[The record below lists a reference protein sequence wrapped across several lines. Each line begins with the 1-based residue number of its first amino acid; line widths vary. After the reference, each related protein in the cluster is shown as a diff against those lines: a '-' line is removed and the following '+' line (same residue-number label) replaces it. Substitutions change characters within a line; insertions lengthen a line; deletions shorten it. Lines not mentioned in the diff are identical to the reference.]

1 MPVLLLFCLLR
12 LLSVPV
18 QDKPAALYDD
28 LGHLFSL
35 GASPRRIVSMAPNIT
50 EILFALGLGDRV
62 VGVTRY
68 CDYPPEA
75 ARREKIGG
83 LVDPSIEK
91 IQALHPDLIIAFR
104 GNPIG
109 ILNKLKNLRFPVFI
123 LDTGR
128 SLDDLF
134 LTIEKVAAVT
144 GEEKTAAN
152 IIDSLRKKRLDIQKT
167 LSTVEKTPRVFLS
180 VYGRGLWTCGQE
192 SYLNSLLTEARGA
205 NISAGIRRRW
215 LNLSREELIHRDP
228 EVIIIMTGDESGFAR
243 AKEWLLADS
252 RLKTISAI
260 RRHEIHFLDEN
271 VASRFGPRLID
282 ALDDVARILHPEK
295 FGMRP

>member
-1 MPVLLLFCLLR
+1 MPVLFLFCLLR

-28 LGHLFSL
+28 LGHPFSL

-123 LDTGR
+123 LDIGR

>member
-1 MPVLLLFCLLR
+1 MPFLFLFCLLHS
-12 LLSVPV
+12 LSAPA
-18 QDKPAALYDD
+18 QNKPPALSDD
-28 LGHLFSL
+28 LGQPFFL
-35 GASPRRIVSMAPNIT
+35 GAPPRRIVSMAPNIT

-68 CDYPPEA
+68 CDYPPDA
-75 ARREKIGG
+75 AFKDRIGG

-109 ILNKLKNLRFPVFI
+109 ILNKLKNLRFPVFV

-128 SLDDLF
+128 SLDDLYV
-134 LTIEKVAAVT
+134 TIEKVGAVT
-144 GEEKTAAN
+144 REEKTAAG
-152 IIDSLRKKRLDIQKT
+152 IVDSLRKKRLAIRT
-167 LSTVEKTPRVFLS
+167 ALAPVENPPRVFLS

-192 SYLNSLLTEARGA
+192 SYLNSLLTEAKGA
-205 NISAGIRRRW
+205 NIAGGIRRRW

-228 EVIIIMTGDESGFAR
+228 EVIIIMAGDEPAFAQAR
-243 AKEWLLADS
+243 EWLLADS
-252 RLKTISAI
+252 RLKTITAVQ
-260 RRHEIHFLDEN
+260 RREIHFLDQN
-271 VASRFGPRLID
+271 RASRFGPRLID
-282 ALDDVARILHPEK
+282 ALGDVARILHPEK

>member
-1 MPVLLLFCLLR
+1 MSILLLFCLLR
-12 LLSVPV
+12 ALAAPI
-18 QDKPAALYDD
+18 QDRPAVLYDD
-28 LGHLFSL
+28 LGHSFSP

-50 EILFALGLGDRV
+50 EILFALGLEERV

-68 CDYPPEA
+68 CDYPSEA
-75 ARREKIGG
+75 ARKDKIGG

-109 ILNKLKNLRFPVFI
+109 ILNKLKNLHFPVFI

-152 IIDSLRKKRLDIQKT
+152 IIYSLRKKRLNIQKT
-167 LSTVEKTPRVFLS
+167 LGPVEKTPRVFLS

-192 SYLNSLLTEARGA
+192 SYLNSLLTEAKGV
-205 NISAGIRRRW
+205 NIAGGIRRRW

-228 EVIIIMTGDESGFAR
+228 EVIIIMTGDESGFAQ
-243 AKEWLLADS
+243 AKQWLLADS

-260 RRHEIHFLDEN
+260 QRHRIHFLDEN

-295 FGMRP
+295 FGMHL

>member
-1 MPVLLLFCLLR
+1 MPVLLLFFLLR

-18 QDKPAALYDD
+18 QDKPAVLYDA
-28 LGHLFSL
+28 LGHPFSL

-75 ARREKIGG
+75 ARRDKIGG

-91 IQALHPDLIIAFR
+91 IQALHPDLIIGFR

-134 LTIEKVAAVT
+134 LTIEKVATVA
-144 GEEKTAAN
+144 GEETTAAN

-167 LSTVEKTPRVFLS
+167 LGTVTKTPRVFLS

-192 SYLNSLLTEARGA
+192 SYLNSLLTEAKGA
-205 NISAGIRRRW
+205 NIAGGIRRRW

-228 EVIIIMTGDESGFAR
+228 EVIIIMTGDESGFVR
-243 AKEWLLADS
+243 AKEGLLADS
-252 RLKTISAI
+252 RLKTISAV
-260 RRHEIHFLDEN
+260 RRNEIHFLDEN

-295 FGMRP
+295 FGMHP